1 MITIHHLKGASLLRK
16 DQARRLRYRETQRL
30 NQQAERNSKI
40 LRKGWDSRIE
50 LTEGQLK
57 SFTAKL
63 IK

>member
-1 MITIHHLKGASLLRK
+1 MNHTRAGVLVRK
-16 DQARRLRYRETQRL
+16 DQARRLKFQESQRL
-30 NQQAERNSKI
+30 NQQAEKDSKI

-57 SFTAKL
+57 VFTSKL